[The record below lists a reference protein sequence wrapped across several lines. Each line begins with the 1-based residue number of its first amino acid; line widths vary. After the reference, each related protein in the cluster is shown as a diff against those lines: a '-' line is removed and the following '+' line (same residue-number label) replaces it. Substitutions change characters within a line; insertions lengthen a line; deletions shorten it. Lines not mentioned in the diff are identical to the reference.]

1 MMLRRS
7 SKRWN
12 YPPFEPETSSVV
24 TIQTPGRAPAN
35 RSIPVSP
42 RRTELMLLLG
52 AGLLTTAAFGL
63 VALARRTDTPPNV
76 IPFLGLVLLLLG
88 SAHVVVRR
96 LAPLAEPTLLPLVA
110 FLNGIGYV
118 MIARLNENFA
128 GRQSIWTFTGLVAF
142 TATLAILPDLR
153 RLQQYRYLLAMAGTI
168 LLLLPLLPILG
179 REIRGARIWI
189 SFGFFTI
196 QPGEFAKVVLTLFLA
211 GYLVD
216 KRELLT
222 ISTRRFA
229 GLHVPDLRH
238 FGPLGLAVAIALLV
252 MVAERDLGSSLLF
265 FTLFVVM
272 VYLATSRLAYVLG
285 GLAFFMIGSVIAY
298 SMFDHVQRRISSWQ
312 DPFGD
317 INGAGYQVAEASFA
331 MADGGILGTGLGE
344 GTPNVI
350 PVVTT
355 DMIFAAI
362 GEELGLLGAAA
373 ILICFL
379 LFVGAGF
386 RVAIQAL
393 DPFEKLVA
401 GGLTALLGFQVI
413 VIVGGV
419 TRLLPLTGVTLPFVS
434 YGGSSLVANYVILA
448 ILIRIS
454 DSAASRRGPASSAD
468 LTYFGP

>member
-1 MMLRRS
+1 MI
-7 SKRWN
+7 
-12 YPPFEPETSSVV
+12 TSS
-24 TIQTPGRAPAN
+24 
-35 RSIPVSP
+35 PVSHLGPSARGAWLRTGSP
-42 RRTELMLLLG
+42 RGVELTLLIG

-63 VALARRTDTPPNV
+63 AALATRSETRPNV
-76 IPFLGLVLLLLG
+76 IPFLVLVLGLLG
-88 SAHVVVRR
+88 TAHVVVRR
-96 LAPLAEPTLLPLVA
+96 LAPMAEPTLLPLVA

-128 GRQSIWTFTGLVAF
+128 ARQSVWTLVGLAAF
-142 TATLAILPDLR
+142 ATTLVVLR
-153 RLQQYRYLLAMAGTI
+153 DIRTLEQYRYLLALTGTA
-168 LLLLPLLPILG
+168 LLLLPLLPFIG
-179 REIRGARIWI
+179 QEIRGARIWI
-189 SFGFFTI
+189 SLGFFTI
-196 QPGEFAKVVLTLFLA
+196 QPGEFAKVVLTMFLA

-222 ISTRRFA
+222 ISTRRVA

-238 FGPLGLAVAIALLV
+238 FGPLGLAVAVALLV

-272 VYLATSRLAYVLG
+272 MYLATSRLAYVLG
-285 GLAFFMIGSVIAY
+285 GFGFFMAGSVVAY
-298 SMFDHVQRRISSWQ
+298 QMFDHVQRRVAAWL
-312 DPFGD
+312 DPFADVNDSGF
-317 INGAGYQVAEASFA
+317 QVAEAAFA
-331 MADGGILGTGLGE
+331 MADGGLLGTGLGE

-350 PVVTT
+350 PAVTT

-362 GEELGLLGAAA
+362 GEELGLVGAAA
-373 ILICFL
+373 ILVCFM

-386 RVAIQAL
+386 RVAMVAS

-448 ILIRIS
+448 VLIRIS
-454 DSAASRRGPASSAD
+454 DSAVRRQSVVSSAD
-468 LTYFGP
+468 PTYFGQ